1 MTYED
6 TPNAISSQAEG
17 CGQLQLDLPGG
28 PTMNLCGPAPARA
41 SRSRSQAKA
50 EVPTTHGICGPTS
63 FASSVPPGPLS
74 SWESRLR
81 ERLAAIGS
89 TECALIWREAP
100 MEQGPSISRLAPW
113 TPRTSVKGS
122 TGSPWPT
129 PNTPSGGRKMTFEEA
144 VTQKKRK
151 DGSKAQLNLENA
163 IIHLASP
170 RVTPSARDW
179 KDSAGMATERPDGR
193 TRIDQLPR
201 QMVATW
207 PTVQARDGNKP
218 HTIEYV
224 EKHKANG
231 HGMANLND
239 HMAFTAA
246 TEAGGQEPIGSYATI
261 KKRGAP
267 NPAFPFWLMGFPD
280 EWVSGALRA
289 MQFRRSS
296 RRKSSAPIETP
307 SPTQHEKG

>member
-1 MTYED
+1 
-6 TPNAISSQAEG
+6 
-17 CGQLQLDLPGG
+17 
-28 PTMNLCGPAPARA
+28 
-41 SRSRSQAKA
+41 
-50 EVPTTHGICGPTS
+50 
-63 FASSVPPGPLS
+63 
-74 SWESRLR
+74 
-81 ERLAAIGS
+81 
-89 TECALIWREAP
+89 

-129 PNTPSGGRKMTFEEA
+129 PDASAGGPDPLTRKTGLSVQTYMSRATWPTPM
-144 VTQKKRK
+144 
-151 DGSKAQLNLENA
+151 SKAERGGENRKTGSGA
-163 IIHLASP
+163 PSMRDILKSAP
-170 RVTPSARDW
+170 WVTPSARDW
-179 KDSAGMATERPDGR
+179 KDSVGMATERPDGR

-239 HMAFTAA
+239 HMAFTAT
-246 TEAGGQEPIGSYATI
+246 TEAGGQTQSGSSATI

-296 RRKSSAPIETP
+296 RRRSSPPIEIP
-307 SPTQHEKG
+307 SPTQHEGA

>member
-6 TPNAISSQAEG
+6 MPNATFSQAEG
-17 CGQLQLDLPGG
+17 SGQLQLDLPGG
-28 PTMNLCGPAPARA
+28 LTTSRSGPAPARA
-41 SRSRSQAKA
+41 SLSRSPAKA
-50 EVPTTHGICGPTS
+50 EVQTIHGICGPTS

-122 TGSPWPT
+122 IGSPWPT
-129 PNTPSGGRKMTFEEA
+129 PQHRERGGGSYADPMKAAARLTSGHQ
-144 VTQKKRK
+144 V
-151 DGSKAQLNLENA
+151 NLQD
-163 IIHLASP
+163 H
-170 RVTPSARDW
+170 
-179 KDSAGMATERPDGR
+179 
-193 TRIDQLPR
+193 
-201 QMVATW
+201 MVATW

-246 TEAGGQEPIGSYATI
+246 TEAGGPTQSGSSATTAR
-261 KKRGAP
+261 RGAP

-296 RRKSSAPIETP
+296 RRKS
-307 SPTQHEKG
+307 